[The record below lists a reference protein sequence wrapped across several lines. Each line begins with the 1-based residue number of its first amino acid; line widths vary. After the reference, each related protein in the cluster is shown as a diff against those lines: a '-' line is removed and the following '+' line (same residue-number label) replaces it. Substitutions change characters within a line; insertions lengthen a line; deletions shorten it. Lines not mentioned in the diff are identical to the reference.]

1 MIGTAERMDR
11 IYRSQRFIYDFTRR
25 PYLLGRGA
33 LIAGLKPAPGA
44 RVLEIGC
51 GTAWNLIRAAELYPA
66 VNFYGLD
73 VSPVMLETA
82 QQSIDTRGLGA
93 RIVVCQSDAT
103 SFDPLMLFGC
113 QSFDR
118 VFISY
123 ALSMIPN
130 WLQVVSRAMDAT
142 RSEGSVHIVDFG
154 PCDEVPVAFRTLLRA
169 WLGRFS
175 VRPLVEFE
183 REIVQL
189 SRIHGFTADIVQ
201 LYRGYAMQAVLTRS
215 R

>member
-1 MIGTAERMDR
+1 MGRNHPDRAAPCARDLPHCWDGERASRPNSPRPCGSVVLRAGALGRAAPARPIGNLRRVPSLQASRRALVSACMIGTAERMDR

-93 RIVVCQSDAT
+93 RIVVCQS
-103 SFDPLMLFGC
+103 
-113 QSFDR
+113 
-118 VFISY
+118 
-123 ALSMIPN
+123 
-130 WLQVVSRAMDAT
+130 
-142 RSEGSVHIVDFG
+142 
-154 PCDEVPVAFRTLLRA
+154 
-169 WLGRFS
+169 
-175 VRPLVEFE
+175 
-183 REIVQL
+183 
-189 SRIHGFTADIVQ
+189 
-201 LYRGYAMQAVLTRS
+201 
-215 R
+215 

>member
-1 MIGTAERMDR
+1 MIGAAERMDR
-11 IYRSQRFIYDFTRR
+11 LYRSQRFIYDFTRR
-25 PYLLGRGA
+25 PYLLGRSI
-33 LIAGLKPAPGA
+33 LIEALKPAPGA
-44 RVLEIGC
+44 RVLEVGC

-66 VNFYGLD
+66 ANFYGLD
-73 VSPVMLETA
+73 VSPAMLQTA
-82 QQSIDTRGLGA
+82 QQSIDKRGLGA

-123 ALSMIPN
+123 ALSMIPD
-130 WLQVVSRAMDAT
+130 WLRAVARAMDAT
-142 RSEGSVHIVDFG
+142 TSEGSVHIVDFG
-154 PCDEVPVAFRTLLRA
+154 SCDELPVAFRTLLCA
-169 WLGRFS
+169 WLDRFS

-183 REIVQL
+183 REIVLL
-189 SRIHGFTADIVQ
+189 SRTHGFAADIVQ
-201 LYRGYAMQAVLTRS
+201 LYRGYAMRAVLTRS